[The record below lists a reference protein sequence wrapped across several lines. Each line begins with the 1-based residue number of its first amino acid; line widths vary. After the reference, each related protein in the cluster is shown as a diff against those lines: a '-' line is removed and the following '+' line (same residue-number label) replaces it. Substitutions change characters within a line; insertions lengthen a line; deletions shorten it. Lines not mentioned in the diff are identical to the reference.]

1 MVGLAGGGPP
11 PGAPPPGPMHAQGTA
26 PPAGPPGAPPGAPP
40 QDDRRA
46 TPEEKQLAAEFYG
59 NVSDAIYEPKTAES
73 IAKALQGV
81 SKAQGAG
88 VSAVEPVAQAVA
100 QAVSQVS
107 MSALQEGVPITKE
120 IVVGA
125 IGILAADVGTN
136 LAKAAGV
143 PPLDR
148 EQIHAVFLRVNEI
161 ALDQREQMVEAQKV
175 LDSAPP
181 PEVGAPPEGGAP
193 PGPPQG
199 TGLAAP
205 GAPPPGPTPQ

>member
-1 MVGLAGGGPP
+1 MVGLAPG
-11 PGAPPPGPMHAQGTA
+11 GAPPAGAPPGGPMHAQGTA
-26 PPAGPPGAPPGAPP
+26 PPEAPQEAE
-40 QDDRRA
+40 RRA
-46 TPEEKQLAAEFYG
+46 SPEEKQLAAEFYG
-59 NVSDAIYEPKTAES
+59 NVSDAIYEPKTAEA

-81 SKAQGAG
+81 SKAEGAG

-107 MSALQEGVPITKE
+107 LSALQEGVPITKE

-148 EQIHAVFLRVNEI
+148 DQIHAVFLRVNEI
-161 ALDQREQMVEAQKV
+161 AVDRREQMVEAQQA

-181 PEVGAPPEGGAP
+181 PEGEPPA
-193 PGPPQG
+193 GPPQG
-199 TGLAAP
+199 TGLAAQGGPPAPPP
-205 GAPPPGPTPQ
+205 GPPPGPTPQ

>member
-1 MVGLAGGGPP
+1 
-11 PGAPPPGPMHAQGTA
+11 MHAQGTA
-26 PPAGPPGAPPGAPP
+26 PPEAPP
-40 QDDRRA
+40 QEAERRA

-59 NVSDAIYEPKTAES
+59 NVSDAIYEPKTAEA

-107 MSALQEGVPITKE
+107 LSALQEGVPITKE

-148 EQIHAVFLRVNEI
+148 DQIHAVFLRVNEI
-161 ALDQREQMVEAQKV
+161 AVDRREQMVEAQQA

-181 PEVGAPPEGGAP
+181 PEGEPPA
-193 PGPPQG
+193 GPPQG
-199 TGLAAP
+199 TGLAAQ
-205 GAPPPGPTPQ
+205 GAPPPGPPAGP